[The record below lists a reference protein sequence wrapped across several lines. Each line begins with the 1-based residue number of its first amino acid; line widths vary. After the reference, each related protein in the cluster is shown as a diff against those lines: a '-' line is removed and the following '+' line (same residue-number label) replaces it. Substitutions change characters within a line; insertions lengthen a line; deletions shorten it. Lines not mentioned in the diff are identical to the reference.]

1 MKAIILAAGQ
11 GTRLLPFTRD
21 HPKCLVPV
29 SGKAILDHQLE
40 ALAAAGVA
48 DVLIVGG
55 YLIERLEE
63 HLSRIS
69 ADARPTLICNPFW
82 SVANSIGSVWTAR
95 AAMDTPFIL
104 MNGDTILAADLIAN
118 AIAAARPGVNLVVER
133 AHAFAL
139 DDMRVAVSG
148 DRITRVGKDLGEEEA
163 AHRSLGLIVAAGA
176 EGARDYVASLDA
188 VICAQCGAQ
197 RFHHAVIDHCA
208 RTGHV
213 GAIEAGSPQWIEI
226 DRPEDIDRWQ
236 AR

>member
-29 SGKAILDHQLE
+29 GGKAILDHQLE
-40 ALAAAGVA
+40 ALGAAGVD

-55 YLIERLEE
+55 YLIDRLEQ
-63 HLSRIS
+63 HLSQLP
-69 ADARPTLICNPFW
+69 ARTRPGLICNPFW

-95 AAMDTPFIL
+95 TYMDAPFIL

-133 AHAFAL
+133 APAFAL

-148 DRITRVGKDLGEEEA
+148 DRITRVGKDLGEDEA
-163 AHRSLGLIVAAGA
+163 AHRSLGLIVAAGN
-176 EGARDYVASLDA
+176 GAGDYVASLDA
-188 VICAQCGAQ
+188 VICTQGGAQ
-197 RFHHAVIDHCA
+197 RFHHAVIDHRA

-213 GAIEAGSPQWIEI
+213 GAIEAASPQWIEI